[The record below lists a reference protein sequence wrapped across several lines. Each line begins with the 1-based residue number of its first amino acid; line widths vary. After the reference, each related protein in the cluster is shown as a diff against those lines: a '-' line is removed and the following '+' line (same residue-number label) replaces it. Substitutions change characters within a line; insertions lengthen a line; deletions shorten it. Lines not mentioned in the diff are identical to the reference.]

1 MKSNQTVYLNAD
13 KSKAVPE
20 GDADARFLL
29 VREGHELDD
38 KIAEQYEGAIDL
50 MGKTASAPGKP
61 SAAASPAPQNRE
73 QAMPQRRTRTKKP
86 AKK

>member
-20 GDADARFLL
+20 GDPDARFLL

-38 KIAEQYEGAIDL
+38 KIAEQYEGAIEL
-50 MGKTASAPGKP
+50 MSQTASAPKESP
-61 SAAASPAPQNRE
+61 AAAPPPPAKAP
-73 QAMPQRRTRTKKP
+73 AKP
-86 AKK
+86 AAKKSARK